1 MLELSEKDT
10 KTAVTTMFYEIKVK
24 SLEMNGKIVSAK
36 KQKKKMENLELKN
49 TVTTTKPYG
58 LMYDQATQDGCSLA
72 FCISPA

>member
-36 KQKKKMENLELKN
+36 K
-49 TVTTTKPYG
+49 
-58 LMYDQATQDGCSLA
+58 
-72 FCISPA
+72 